1 MTADEFFARALP
13 LLLEDEA
20 RHNLLLGVA
29 GNVRARPDAYAEAR
43 FWCVDGAAAM
53 QTPPRGLILAKPR
66 DRAALERLIAVID
79 VELPSVVA
87 ALPEVEEFVAL
98 WGRPCERVIGQGIYQ
113 LERVAP
119 LPPVPGAA
127 REAGVNDLELVYEWF
142 VAFAEETRQ
151 AAETI
156 ERAHIEAR
164 LDSPEGGVG
173 LWENGGE
180 VVSLCGYGSP
190 TPNGVRI
197 GPVYTPPQHRGRGYA
212 TSLTAEVSE
221 RRLGGAGSAGGSKAA
236 GARPADR
243 AAEGGAGRHRF
254 CFLYTDLANPT
265 SNAIY
270 ERIGY
275 RRVCESAEYRFV

>member
-1 MTADEFFARALP
+1 VTADEFFERALP

-29 GNVRARPDAYAEAR
+29 GVVRDRPHTYAEAR
-43 FWCVDGAAAM
+43 FWYVDGAAAM

-66 DRAALERLIAVID
+66 DRGALERLVAEID
-79 VELPSVVA
+79 VELPGVTA
-87 ALPEVEEFVAL
+87 AVPEVDEFVEL
-98 WGRPCERVIGQGIYQ
+98 WGRPSERVFRQGIYE

-119 LPPVPGAA
+119 PPASAGAY
-127 REAGVNDLELVYEWF
+127 REASTDDVDLVFDWFTAFSAEIGHINDTVERQHVESRLE
-142 VAFAEETRQ
+142 
-151 AAETI
+151 
-156 ERAHIEAR
+156 
-164 LDSPEGGVG
+164 SPEGGVG

-190 TPNGVRI
+190 TPNGIRI
-197 GPVYTPPQHRGRGYA
+197 GPVYTPPELRGRGYA

-221 RRLGGAGSAGGSKAA
+221 RRLAA
-236 GARPADR
+236 GR
-243 AAEGGAGRHRF
+243 RF

-275 RRVCESAEYRFV
+275 RRVCESAEFSFAAGG

>member
-29 GNVRARPDAYAEAR
+29 GVVRDRPQTYAEAR

-53 QTPPRGLILAKPR
+53 QTPPRTLILARPR
-66 DRAALERLIAVID
+66 DRAALEQLVAAID
-79 VELPSVVA
+79 VELPGVTA
-87 ALPEVEEFVAL
+87 AVPEVDDFVEL
-98 WGRPCERVIGQGIYQ
+98 WGRPSKRVFEQGIYA
-113 LERVAP
+113 LEHVMTPP
-119 LPPVPGAA
+119 LAPGAY
-127 REAGVNDLELVYEWF
+127 READDADVDLVLDWF
-142 VAFAEETRQ
+142 TAFAEEVRHTGDMIR
-151 AAETI
+151 
-156 ERAHIEAR
+156 RAQIEAR
-164 LDSPEGGVG
+164 LESPEGGVG
-173 LWENGGE
+173 LWEDEGT

-197 GPVYTPPQHRGRGYA
+197 GPVYTPVELRGRGYA

-221 RRLGGAGSAGGSKAA
+221 RRLAA
-236 GARPADR
+236 GR
-243 AAEGGAGRHRF
+243 RF
-254 CFLYTDLANPT
+254 CFLYTDLSNPT

-275 RRVCESAEYRFV
+275 RRVCESAEIAFV